1 MSKNI
6 NIRHIYETR
15 KLKKKG
21 HTHFFLHMKY
31 FYIKIFICKKNVY
44 LKILISIDGKNIRK
58 KKG

>member
-21 HTHFFLHMKY
+21 HTNKY
-31 FYIKIFICKKNVY
+31 RWRPEDTTKRLELAPGPSSDLYH
-44 LKILISIDGKNIRK
+44 
-58 KKG
+58 

>member
-21 HTHFFLHMKY
+21 HTHFFTYEIFLYKNFHM
-31 FYIKIFICKKNVY
+31 
-44 LKILISIDGKNIRK
+44 
-58 KKG
+58 